1 MESKP
6 RSSLLCGGYA
16 RGSFMPERIKHGKD
30 TKGLQGHV
38 NRIHGAMKGAEARA
52 AGSGQRC

>member
-1 MESKP
+1 
-6 RSSLLCGGYA
+6 LCGGYA
-16 RGSFMPERIKHGKD
+16 RGNFMPERIKHGKD

-52 AGSGQRC
+52 VGSGQRC